1 MAACGILPDMNWKR
15 VCSGSLA
22 ASVLVK
28 LQREATVR
36 DNQAKRASYPLSV
49 GQQLPYFSI

>member
-1 MAACGILPDMNWKR
+1 MNWKR

-28 LQREATVR
+28 LQGEVTVSG
-36 DNQAKRASYPLSV
+36 DQAKRAFYPLPV
-49 GQQLPYFSI
+49 AQKLP